1 MAIEDRDSRRK
12 KRKERDPDGDDTKT
26 AFLDTVNLEMI
37 SDEEEDG
44 LEGNE
49 NSLVDDEEPE
59 EFPDIDARSDSE
71 DDSEVEEDEKD
82 ESQSE
87 EDSGNETGS
96 DTSIQI
102 FPKSRTI
109 VSTITGQPRRVYPEI
124 EPDYDSDS
132 STEDV
137 RTFLHSCS
145 CAHCVVSA

>member
-37 SDEEEDG
+37 SDEEEVG

-82 ESQSE
+82 ESLSE